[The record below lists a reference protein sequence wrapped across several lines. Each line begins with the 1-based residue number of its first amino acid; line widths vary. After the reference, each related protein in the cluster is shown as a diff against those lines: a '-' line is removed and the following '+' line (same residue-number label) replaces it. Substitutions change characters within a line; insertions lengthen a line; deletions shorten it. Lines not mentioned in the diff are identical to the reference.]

1 MRLEHNALARLVAF
15 VKENARVCDVGQE
28 FVRKFFQMFFQVVR
42 VDGGAAVSLFDEKVF
57 PFDNA
62 VEVLIESLR
71 EAQVAH
77 ANDFFQIFVAVNG
90 CDTAAGAAVFRVAE
104 PVFFQTILTDVI
116 RHADYRAVAD
126 FKVVGSDYDAFF
138 AKGRDFFMKVRK
150 VDNHTVAHYAGNFGT
165 KYARGKKI

>member
-1 MRLEHNALARLVAF
+1 MRLEHNAFARLVAF
-15 VKENARVCDVGQE
+15 VKEDARVGDVGQE

-62 VEVLIESLR
+62 VEVLIESLG

-90 CDTAAGAAVFRVAE
+90 CDAAACGAVFRIRKTVLLVA
-104 PVFFQTILTDVI
+104 VQQLVV
-116 RHADYRAVAD
+116 RHADDRPL
-126 FKVVGSDYDAFF
+126 
-138 AKGRDFFMKVRK
+138 
-150 VDNHTVAHYAGNFGT
+150 
-165 KYARGKKI
+165 